1 MIFFI
6 IKTLKRDYMF
16 FMKIKIIIFVIF
28 FSLITNAHAYLDPG
42 TGSFILQLI
51 LAGFATF
58 VATIGIYF
66 NRIKLFISKIFSF
79 KKKNNKNFINKK
91 DNE

>member
-1 MIFFI
+1 
-6 IKTLKRDYMF
+6 
-16 FMKIKIIIFVIF
+16 MKIKTITFVIF
-28 FSLITNAHAYLDPG
+28 FLLITNAHAYLDPG

-58 VATIGIYF
+58 VASVGIYF
-66 NRIKLFISKIFSF
+66 NRIKMFISKIFST
-79 KKKNNKNFINKK
+79 KKDNKKFINKK

>member
-1 MIFFI
+1 
-6 IKTLKRDYMF
+6 
-16 FMKIKIIIFVIF
+16 MKIKTITFITF
-28 FSLITNAHAYLDPG
+28 FLLITNAHAYLDPG

-58 VATIGIYF
+58 VASVGIYF
-66 NRIKLFISKIFSF
+66 NRIKMFISKIFST
-79 KKKNNKNFINKK
+79 KKDNKKFINKK